1 MDEPRPARQLLNVD
15 DYEAAADD
23 RMPQMGFDY
32 YASGADDETTLYEN
46 RAAYAATPLHYRVLV
61 DVSKREPST
70 SVLGSQLSM
79 PIIIAPTAFHR
90 LAHDE
95 GELATVR
102 AAGRSGTAMILST
115 LSTTPVEAVCAAA
128 TGPVWFQLYVYKDRE
143 ATRGLVR
150 RAEEAG
156 CTALV
161 LTVDAP
167 VLGRREIDVRNGF
180 HLPAG
185 MRAANLLPV
194 GMGKLTARAGDSG
207 LAGYVSDLLD
217 PSLNWSDL
225 DWLASI
231 TDLPLLVKGIV
242 RPDDACRAADHGA
255 AGIVVS
261 NHGGRQLD
269 TAPATLHVLPRI
281 VDALAGRPDLE
292 VLMDGGIRRGSDVL
306 KALAYGAKAVLV
318 GRPVLYGLAVSGED
332 GVHHV
337 LEILRSELD
346 RTMALCGAPTVADIT
361 RDLVDPG

>member
-1 MDEPRPARQLLNVD
+1 MDELRPARQLLNID

-23 RMPQMGFDY
+23 HMPEMGFDY

-79 PIIIAPTAFHR
+79 PIIIAPTAFHC

-281 VDALAGRPDLE
+281 VDALAGRSDVE

-318 GRPVLYGLAVSGED
+318 GRPVLYGLAVGGED